1 MSSTQDNG
9 GNTFQCK
16 IKQEAAKIQRVPK
29 CWLSICLI
37 CHLQGVLFRSCF
49 VFSDSQ
55 QKSCIHI
62 IKDNTFEIE
71 HPAITAITVEYKIKI
86 QYETDDL
93 SVFWE
98 F

>member
-1 MSSTQDNG
+1 MHLRYVLAFTMKNITLNGYIILTCNWINWTMSSTQDNG

-37 CHLQGVLFRSCF
+37 CHLQGVLFQRCF

-55 QKSCIHI
+55 
-62 IKDNTFEIE
+62 
-71 HPAITAITVEYKIKI
+71 
-86 QYETDDL
+86 
-93 SVFWE
+93 
-98 F
+98 